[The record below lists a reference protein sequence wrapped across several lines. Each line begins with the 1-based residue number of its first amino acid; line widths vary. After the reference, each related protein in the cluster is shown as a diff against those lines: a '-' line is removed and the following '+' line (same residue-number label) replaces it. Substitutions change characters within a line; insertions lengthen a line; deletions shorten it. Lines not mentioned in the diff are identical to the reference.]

1 MMPLSKLFH
10 MKKKRFILTI
20 GDEGAILIY
29 MEGKVLK
36 QRLFSTLDSGEGKQ
50 AFEKLLAS
58 APKVPVSLVLD
69 VVEQSCVQQSL
80 PAVSMLSINK
90 LVKRRL
96 ERDYP
101 PEDIKGVLPLGRETM
116 GRKDWNYM
124 FIAAHMVSPL
134 TDWLELVVRQ
144 QNAVAGIFMLPVEGA
159 NFLKAIQKKFSET
172 SVAKKEKKT
181 TSWQCVVL
189 HNKVSG
195 FRQVVLKNGKLVF
208 TRLIHSSEHDL
219 PGVVAGNIEQEVVNT
234 LEYLR
239 RLSFEEESEINIYI
253 GVSQEIK
260 THFEITEIQGH
271 SVTVITPY
279 EVAEALGLKKVAQL
293 QDKYMDVVFAASFMQ
308 HRPTLTLHSPETRVM
323 SGLMMANAFA
333 KVFAVSLLPIIVVYI
348 AYTVVDINRMTE
360 VIELAQEKQDS
371 LKQVWQEKQKI
382 SKDMETKD
390 FSKVSDMV
398 GLYQLLS
405 RGFKTPLTVI
415 SRFGAIKGKNVL
427 VSSIDWQLFESVA
440 SRKEKKPPSISV
452 IFNVELYSSGT
463 SFDELFN
470 NFDDFINRVKEGFAG
485 YRVEYSELP
494 ERLALDKKNKVIPI
508 QVRITGA
515 DL

>member
-1 MMPLSKLFH
+1 
-10 MKKKRFILTI
+10 
-20 GDEGAILIY
+20 
-29 MEGKVLK
+29 
-36 QRLFSTLDSGEGKQ
+36 
-50 AFEKLLAS
+50 
-58 APKVPVSLVLD
+58 
-69 VVEQSCVQQSL
+69 
-80 PAVSMLSINK
+80 
-90 LVKRRL
+90 
-96 ERDYP
+96 
-101 PEDIKGVLPLGRETM
+101 
-116 GRKDWNYM
+116 
-124 FIAAHMVSPL
+124 
-134 TDWLELVVRQ
+134 
-144 QNAVAGIFMLPVEGA
+144 
-159 NFLKAIQKKFSET
+159 
-172 SVAKKEKKT
+172 
-181 TSWQCVVL
+181 
-189 HNKVSG
+189 
-195 FRQVVLKNGKLVF
+195 
-208 TRLIHSSEHDL
+208 
-219 PGVVAGNIEQEVVNT
+219 
-234 LEYLR
+234 
-239 RLSFEEESEINIYI
+239 
-253 GVSQEIK
+253 
-260 THFEITEIQGH
+260 
-271 SVTVITPY
+271 
-279 EVAEALGLKKVAQL
+279 
-293 QDKYMDVVFAASFMQ
+293 MDVVFAASFMQ

-371 LKQVWQEKQKI
+371 LKQVWQKKQKI